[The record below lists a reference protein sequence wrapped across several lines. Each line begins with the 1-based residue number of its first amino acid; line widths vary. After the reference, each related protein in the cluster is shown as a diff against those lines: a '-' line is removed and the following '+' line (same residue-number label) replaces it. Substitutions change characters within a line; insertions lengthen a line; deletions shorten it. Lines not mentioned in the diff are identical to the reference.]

1 MNVLVVDRLLLK
13 LTRHSYSKTFASGGF
28 HKWKKK
34 SLLGYVKP
42 SLLLYCIF
50 FVSALN
56 IK

>member
-34 SLLGYVKP
+34 SLHGYVKP